1 MIQRRRGL
9 FFVAVLTLVVALVL
23 TFPARIVY
31 NLAGSPFL
39 KMSGITGTIWSGS
52 AREFATNGVY
62 LRKAEW
68 KMRPSRLLTGKAVY
82 DVSGSPASGFFQ
94 SEIQLSLGGT
104 LTVRDLTASMPLQ
117 MFERAVGVA
126 GLRGNGNL
134 RIERLELVDGRAT
147 ALDGSM
153 EVENLVVPMV
163 HRASLGG
170 FRAEFFTQNNGIMA
184 SVEDSEGV
192 VELAGSLELAS
203 DKSYAFLGYITP
215 NARTPEDMAKRMQF
229 LPKTDQ
235 PNQYELRFEGSY

>member
-1 MIQRRRGL
+1 LIQRRRGL
-9 FFVAVLTLVVALVL
+9 FLVAALTLLVALVL
-23 TFPARIVY
+23 TFPARIAY
-31 NLAGSPFL
+31 NLAASPFL
-39 KMSGITGTIWSGS
+39 KMSGITGTIWSGG

-68 KMRPSRLLTGKAVY
+68 TMRPSRLLTGKAVY

-104 LTVRDLTASMPLQ
+104 LTVRDLTASLPLQ
-117 MFERAVGVA
+117 MFERAVGVP

-134 RIERLELVDGRAT
+134 KIERLELVDGRAI
-147 ALDGSM
+147 ALDGTM
-153 EVENLVVPMV
+153 DVEDLVVPMV

-192 VELAGSLELAS
+192 VELAGTLELTR